1 MQHWKR
7 QASCAVLMVALSGCA
22 TLFNPGGVQTM
33 PNPPAGWFGRVI
45 ELAVYRVP
53 RSAEFFVN
61 GSRIDLANVRRTQ
74 SALGDG
80 FDMRVLIP
88 QDVPVDLRIVD
99 GPRSATARV
108 QAKLQARWIYF
119 NLLLGPAIPVGLIVD
134 SRTKKWTYLR
144 DNAID
149 ATSLLERAAA
159 DAAKSTRE
167 EP

>member
-1 MQHWKR
+1 MQHLKR
-7 QASCAVLMVALSGCA
+7 QAGLAALMVSLSGCA
-22 TLFNPGGVQTM
+22 TMFNPGGVETV
-33 PNPPAGWFGRVI
+33 PNPPAGWSGKVMK
-45 ELAVYRVP
+45 LDVYRMP
-53 RSAEFFVN
+53 RSGEFYVN
-61 GSRIDLANVRRTQ
+61 GSRINLANVRRTQ

-80 FDMRVLIP
+80 FDMVVMIP
-88 QDVPVDLRIVD
+88 QDVPVDLRIID
-99 GPRSATARV
+99 GARTASARV

-144 DNAID
+144 ENAID

-159 DAAKSTRE
+159 DAGKSSRD